1 MELSNL
7 PTVNALLNSISAILL
22 ATGYMFVRRR
32 QLAAHRVCML
42 AAFGTSA
49 LFLLSYLIYHFNVG
63 SVAFTGQGWIRF
75 TYFTILISHV
85 ILAVTILPLAL
96 LTLNHA
102 MRERFDRHRNIAR
115 LTLPIWMY
123 VSVTG
128 VVVYVMLYRF

>member
-1 MELSNL
+1 
-7 PTVNALLNSISAILL
+7 
-22 ATGYMFVRRR
+22 
-32 QLAAHRVCML
+32 ML

-85 ILAVTILPLAL
+85 ILAVTVLPLAL

>member
-42 AAFGTSA
+42 AAFGTSG

-85 ILAVTILPLAL
+85 ILAVTVLPLAL